1 MKEHITPLLPSQLD
15 QLGGGDSDSIPPQ
28 RRKLGTDAILSPK
41 PHLAILSPKPHLQY
55 YQSKATSEHGLW
67 IHSRAGMG
75 EQGTP
80 YPQPN
85 PTCPLGQQRPEEPA
99 EKRWITELKTGLCV
113 SREPT
118 GTSAK
123 LTG

>member
-1 MKEHITPLLPSQLD
+1 MKEHVTPLLPPQLD

-41 PHLAILSPKPHLQY
+41 PHLQY
-55 YQSKATSEHGLW
+55 YQSKAASEHGLW

-80 YPQPN
+80 CPQPN
-85 PTCPLGQQRPEEPA
+85 PTCPLGQQCPEEPA
-99 EKRWITELKTGLCV
+99 EKRWVTELKTGLCV
-113 SREPT
+113 SSEPT

-123 LTG
+123 VTG